1 MEIEK
6 LDYREAVEILA
17 KDAGIELKTSFS
29 REKTGEFQDIYAL
42 YRATAE
48 WYHGAL
54 FLPENKDALDY
65 LLDRHLSLET
75 IQKFQL
81 GYSSSP
87 RDLLYHLKWL
97 GFAEKFIID
106 SGIFVSP
113 SRDKFFGRIIFP
125 IANFLWHVVA
135 FTGRVRDTSLPKY
148 LNSPT
153 SKIFNKSSILYG
165 LHLAKWPA
173 SKAGSIIIVEGQMDT
188 IALHQAGFENAV
200 GISGT
205 ALTEEHIKILKRFTK
220 KIYLSLDSDN
230 AGVNATFSSLEN
242 TMNHDIDVR
251 VITIK
256 NGKDPDGFI
265 RDGGDFQA
273 CIDDALSPI
282 DFYIQEGQRK
292 HDITSPIGK
301 KSLIDDMIAFLLSVT
316 SHTERDIYIDTIAN
330 RMQITK
336 DSLYTEIQKHT
347 RTRRSSRSASQES
360 TEVTPRDTGDEKTK
374 VTDHIAGYIVEYN
387 FYDLFFEYFRYTLED
402 LIRMR
407 DFDLLVTVLQKA
419 PLNENEQERISL
431 VSLLIE
437 DENSE
442 KTQDNITLGFR
453 ILVQKLH
460 EILFRDERDR
470 VLTGLDMQSKEY
482 MEAYA
487 WLLGRLK
494 TLWLSQDSMRR

>member
-1 MEIEK
+1 M
-6 LDYREAVEILA
+6 
-17 KDAGIELKTSFS
+17 
-29 REKTGEFQDIYAL
+29 
-42 YRATAE
+42 
-48 WYHGAL
+48 
-54 FLPENKDALDY
+54 
-65 LLDRHLSLET
+65 
-75 IQKFQL
+75 
-81 GYSSSP
+81 
-87 RDLLYHLKWL
+87 
-97 GFAEKFIID
+97 
-106 SGIFVSP
+106 
-113 SRDKFFGRIIFP
+113 
-125 IANFLWHVVA
+125 
-135 FTGRVRDTSLPKY
+135 
-148 LNSPT
+148 
-153 SKIFNKSSILYG
+153 
-165 LHLAKWPA
+165 
-173 SKAGSIIIVEGQMDT
+173 IV
-188 IALHQAGFENAV
+188 
-200 GISGT
+200 
-205 ALTEEHIKILKRFTK
+205 
-220 KIYLSLDSDN
+220 
-230 AGVNATFSSLEN
+230 
-242 TMNHDIDVR
+242 
-251 VITIK
+251 
-256 NGKDPDGFI
+256 
-265 RDGGDFQA
+265 
-273 CIDDALSPI
+273 
-282 DFYIQEGQRK
+282 
-292 HDITSPIGK
+292 
-301 KSLIDDMIAFLLSVT
+301 FLLSVT

-336 DSLYTEIQKHT
+336 DSLYSEIQKHT

-487 WLLGRLK
+487 
-494 TLWLSQDSMRR
+494 